1 MANAAKDRDMF
12 RLAYR
17 HAESLDQSFAQ
28 LAFDAQNWPRDML
41 LVFSTA
47 WEKVEA
53 EYTHFQ
59 GALKRKRETLRK
71 ELKEVA
77 ALVEAYKDVVDASE
91 LEGLFGWDTSDW
103 PQVGELAKE
112 LEPYASL
119 WQVVSEY
126 ALRSEDWLYGNMQG
140 LNPEEVEELTGEWYK
155 RMQRL
160 AKSMQLAEHRRL
172 AEESRV
178 KLEGFKALLP
188 IISAV
193 CNPGMRGRHWDAL
206 SKAVGAPVW
215 PGEELQLSRLVKLGI
230 SNHLEALQDISDA
243 ASREHALERQL
254 DKMQVEWSGVVFAQ
268 APWKNTGG
276 FILKGSAVEE
286 AQLLLDDHTIKSQA
300 MQSSPAAAP
309 FLERIEA
316 WVKKLA
322 SMQDIF
328 DAWLTA
334 QSKWMYLGPVYGS
347 EEIAKQMPK
356 ERNEFMAAD
365 AKWRRIMVNVQ
376 QQPEILQATDT
387 EHLLDDLQAC
397 NTSFNVIERSLN
409 AYLDSKKLLFPRFF
423 FLSNDELIE
432 ILSEAKDPLNVQP
445 FVKKI
450 FEAVNAF
457 SFNADTEITSMI
469 SIEGEVIPFDKP
481 VPTQGDSNGV
491 ERWLLQAEAQMR
503 ASLATITANAMKV
516 WAAG

>member
-1 MANAAKDRDMF
+1 MLLRARKRVAAVVAMGIDRALEVASMFDDAAQALDVDMAGLLAELQPMSTPLDQYAALIAKIRAAQQAVRYAAPTEVWTGLLLVDTSPLKTSLGARADHMVEALLNQLLSKSVEAYQHICARCEAISNEVMAVAQDTPGVLGIKEKLGSGEAEVEQLKGMANAAKDRDMF

-77 ALVEAYKDVVDASE
+77 VLVEAYKDVVDASE
-91 LEGLFGWDTSDW
+91 L
-103 PQVGELAKE
+103 VGELAKE

-206 SKAVGAPVW
+206 SKV
-215 PGEELQLSRLVKLGI
+215 
-230 SNHLEALQDISDA
+230 
-243 ASREHALERQL
+243 
-254 DKMQVEWSGVVFAQ
+254 
-268 APWKNTGG
+268 
-276 FILKGSAVEE
+276 
-286 AQLLLDDHTIKSQA
+286 
-300 MQSSPAAAP
+300 
-309 FLERIEA
+309 
-316 WVKKLA
+316 
-322 SMQDIF
+322 
-328 DAWLTA
+328 
-334 QSKWMYLGPVYGS
+334 
-347 EEIAKQMPK
+347 
-356 ERNEFMAAD
+356 
-365 AKWRRIMVNVQ
+365 
-376 QQPEILQATDT
+376 
-387 EHLLDDLQAC
+387 
-397 NTSFNVIERSLN
+397 
-409 AYLDSKKLLFPRFF
+409 
-423 FLSNDELIE
+423 
-432 ILSEAKDPLNVQP
+432 
-445 FVKKI
+445 
-450 FEAVNAF
+450 
-457 SFNADTEITSMI
+457 
-469 SIEGEVIPFDKP
+469 
-481 VPTQGDSNGV
+481 
-491 ERWLLQAEAQMR
+491 
-503 ASLATITANAMKV
+503 
-516 WAAG
+516 